1 MSRSASLCVVLPGL
15 FAVAAL
21 GWSADAKASEDV
33 HIEVNETEEVRGED
47 GEVLEVVETTE
58 VHSHGKQTWGGL
70 YFGTVVSPF
79 RVVGPTNQ
87 NWRVTSNRAQACLD
101 PSGARGCGNV
111 RGFDTRLVLFEADGR
126 RDYPWVVGYF
136 RTGYTGGRM
145 NFNPSSGEGF
155 AEGEA
160 RSLSYMTVPL
170 FFGGNFYVFDDF
182 PLRPYAGMGAGFDVL
197 RIQYDRHEASSIAD
211 ASARIGFEMHA
222 GLEARITNYIT
233 LSAEIQQLW
242 SARRKLGGVPDFSN
256 EGFSIVSGV
265 TLAIPSIGDRRRKRH
280 HVKTV
285 KTVRRVEPTRAP
297 TETKPTPVPETLK
310 AAAAPPQPATPTAP
324 VAPPEP
330 PVAAA
335 PAAPAAP
342 LAATPEPAAVAAPAP
357 VAAEPAPVLEVAPA
371 AEATPAPTA
380 AQ

>member
-1 MSRSASLCVVLPGL
+1 MATDG
-15 FAVAAL
+15 
-21 GWSADAKASEDV
+21 V
-33 HIEVNETEEVRGED
+33 HIEVNETKEVRDED

-58 VHSHGKQTWGGL
+58 VHSHGDQTWGGL

-79 RVVGPTNQ
+79 RIVGPTNQ

-126 RDYPWVVGYF
+126 RDYPWAVGYF

-145 NFNPSSGEGF
+145 NFNPNSSEGF

-160 RSLSYMTVPL
+160 RSLAYMTVPL

-197 RIQYDRHEASSIAD
+197 RIQYDRHDASSIAD

-222 GLEARITNYIT
+222 GLEARITNYVT

-242 SARRKLGGVPDFSN
+242 SARRRIGGVPDFSN

-265 TLAIPSIGDRRRKRH
+265 TVAIPSIGDRRRKH
-280 HVKTV
+280 HRV
-285 KTVRRVEPTRAP
+285 KTVRRVERVERVEPKRTPA
-297 TETKPTPVPETLK
+297 PVPSTLK
-310 AAAAPPQPATPTAP
+310 AAAAPPEPPAPATP
-324 VAPPEP
+324 VAPEP
-330 PVAAA
+330 PVAAPEPAPPAPA
-335 PAAPAAP
+335 PAAPPAP
-342 LAATPEPAAVAAPAP
+342 ATPEAAPVPAAAPVPSAAPAP
-357 VAAEPAPVLEVAPA
+357 VPEAAPAPA
-371 AEATPAPTA
+371 AAE
-380 AQ
+380 

>member
-1 MSRSASLCVVLPGL
+1 MSRSASLSVVLPGL

-21 GWSADAKASEDV
+21 GWSADANATGGV

-47 GEVLEVVETTE
+47 GEVVEVVETTE
-58 VHSHGKQTWGGL
+58 VHSHGDQHWGGL
-70 YFGTVVSPF
+70 YFGTVISPF
-79 RVVGPTNQ
+79 RIVGPSNQ
-87 NWRVTSNRAQACLD
+87 DWRVTSNRAQACLD

-126 RDYPWVVGYF
+126 RDYPWAVGYF
-136 RTGYTGGRM
+136 RTGYTGGRI
-145 NFNPSSGEGF
+145 NFNPGSSEGF

-197 RIQYDRHEASSIAD
+197 RIQYDRNDAASISD

-222 GLEARITNYIT
+222 GLEARITNYVT
-233 LSAEIQQLW
+233 LSAEVQQLW
-242 SARRKLGGVPDFSN
+242 SARRKIGGVPDFSN

-265 TLAIPSIGDRRRKRH
+265 TVAIPSLGDRRRKRH

-285 KTVRRVEPTRAP
+285 KTVRRVEPTRAAA
-297 TETKPTPVPETLK
+297 KPAPVPSTLK
-310 AAAAPPQPATPTAP
+310 AAAAPPQPPAP
-324 VAPPEP
+324 VAPIAPEP
-330 PVAAA
+330 PVAAPEAA
-335 PAAPAAP
+335 PPTPAAAPATPVAP
-342 LAATPEPAAVAAPAP
+342 TPEAAPAAVAAPAP
-357 VAAEPAPVLEVAPA
+357 AAAP
-371 AEATPAPTA
+371 TPAT
-380 AQ
+380 